1 MLGARKITLGI
12 ALCAAAAACSS
23 GTATTAP
30 TSAAA
35 TSGPVAT
42 TPATA
47 TQAPVATPGL
57 PTGAFAVFEPKA
69 GATPSVT
76 GGATLVG
83 ASGKTEVVIAVVV
96 SGSNPGTMAASIQ
109 AGTCDNL
116 TPEIAYRLTDVSAGA
131 STTSVAVDL
140 ATLLATPYAI
150 NISVAGSETESSI
163 TCGEIK
169 AGVAP

>member
-1 MLGARKITLGI
+1 MLAVRKLTLGI
-12 ALCAAAAACSS
+12 ALCAVAAACSPS
-23 GTATTAP
+23 GSATTGP
-30 TSAAA
+30 T
-35 TSGPVAT
+35 TGNPTTGPVAT

-47 TQAPVATPGL
+47 TQAPGATQGV

-69 GATPSVT
+69 GGTPSVQ

-83 ASGKTEVVIAVVV
+83 ASGQTQVVIAVVS
-96 SGSNPGTMAASIQ
+96 SGTETMAASIQ

-116 TPEIAYRLTDVSAGA
+116 NPEIAYRLTEVKSGA
-131 STTSVAVDL
+131 STTSVPVEL

>member
-1 MLGARKITLGI
+1 MLGARKLTLGL
-12 ALCAAAAACSS
+12 ALCAAAAACSPAA
-23 GTATTAP
+23 TATTAP
-30 TSAAA
+30 TAVVA
-35 TSGPVAT
+35 TSGPIAT

-47 TQAPVATPGL
+47 TQAPVSTPGL
-57 PTGAFAVFEPKA
+57 PTGAFAVFQPKA

-83 ASGKTEVVIAVVV
+83 ASGQTQVVIAVV
-96 SGSNPGTMAASIQ
+96 SSSMEPMAASIQ
-109 AGTCDNL
+109 AGTCDAL
-116 TPEIAYRLTDVSAGA
+116 TPEIAYRLTEVKSGA
-131 STTSVAVDL
+131 STTSVPVDL

-163 TCGEIK
+163 TCGEIQ